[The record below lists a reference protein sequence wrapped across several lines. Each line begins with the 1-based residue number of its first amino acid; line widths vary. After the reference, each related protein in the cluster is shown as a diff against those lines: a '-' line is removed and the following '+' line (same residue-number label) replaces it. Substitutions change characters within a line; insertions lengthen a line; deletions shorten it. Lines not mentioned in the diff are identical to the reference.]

1 MIYNATSQWVTEC
14 DAHLCFL
21 QNVKTSLELDINFT
35 ISQLN
40 VAFMI
45 SIWRWPCVFR
55 ICMVDIILR
64 WSKESNCWKSY
75 WYFIPVH
82 CIYVTSNCTLAEKYK
97 RPMGHIAHMSSCK
110 SVALRSLKV
119 GMGDQRATVPPI
131 VKTAYLMRRKS
142 CARFRLHF
150 SRYLLCQ
157 VKKTDKIN
165 TRHV

>member
-1 MIYNATSQWVTEC
+1 MSDASVLFLAPPKQDVFTYTKHHCHPSFTNFKTIIVELMWHKWIYFRFNHGYCKDQRNAAVYFMTYNATSQWVTEC

-64 WSKESNCWKSY
+64 WSKESNCW
-75 WYFIPVH
+75 
-82 CIYVTSNCTLAEKYK
+82 
-97 RPMGHIAHMSSCK
+97 
-110 SVALRSLKV
+110 
-119 GMGDQRATVPPI
+119 
-131 VKTAYLMRRKS
+131 
-142 CARFRLHF
+142 
-150 SRYLLCQ
+150 
-157 VKKTDKIN
+157 
-165 TRHV
+165 